1 MPIMGKYE
9 HVFNSEKTSRKRLYP
24 KEAVVAIAV
33 ITTLFD
39 SAMSD
44 VDIYHLVDQLWKT
57 ELFDDYSGD
66 ELLTMVEKFLDIA
79 EDEGS
84 GVLFNAAYASLSND
98 LVPDAFAIAVT
109 MLVDDSGVI
118 PTQKKGFLQQLQQA
132 LELEEREAQQIV
144 DDVIADFKA
153 AAG

>member
-1 MPIMGKYE
+1 MGRDSD
-9 HVFNSEKTSRKRLYP
+9 VFNSEQTSRERLYP
-24 KEAVVAIAV
+24 KEGVVAIAV
-33 ITTLFD
+33 ITSLFD
-39 SAMSD
+39 SEISD
-44 VDIYHLVDQLWKT
+44 VDIYHLVDKLWKT
-57 ELFDDYSGD
+57 KLFDDYSGD
-66 ELLTMVEKFLDIA
+66 ELLTMVERFLDIA
-79 EDEGS
+79 EDEGL

-98 LVPDAFAIAVT
+98 LVPDAFAIAAT

-118 PTQKKGFLQQLQQA
+118 PTQNKDFLQELQQA

>member
-1 MPIMGKYE
+1 M
-9 HVFNSEKTSRKRLYP
+9 YP
-24 KEAVVAIAV
+24 KEGVVAIAV

-39 SAMSD
+39 SEISD
-44 VDIYHLVDQLWKT
+44 VDIYHLVDKLWKT

-79 EDEGS
+79 EDEGL

-118 PTQKKGFLQQLQQA
+118 PTQKKDFIQELQQA

-144 DDVIADFKA
+144 DEAIADWQQQDKKS
-153 AAG
+153 

>member
-1 MPIMGKYE
+1 
-9 HVFNSEKTSRKRLYP
+9 LYP
-24 KEAVVAIAV
+24 KEGVVAIAV

-39 SAMSD
+39 SEISD
-44 VDIYHLVDQLWKT
+44 VDIYHLVDKLWKT

-79 EDEGS
+79 EDEGL

-118 PTQKKGFLQQLQQA
+118 PTQKKDFIQELQQA

-144 DDVIADFKA
+144 DEAIADWQQQDKKS
-153 AAG
+153 

>member
-1 MPIMGKYE
+1 
-9 HVFNSEKTSRKRLYP
+9 
-24 KEAVVAIAV
+24 
-33 ITTLFD
+33 
-39 SAMSD
+39 

-66 ELLTMVEKFLDIA
+66 ELLTMVERFLDIA
-79 EDEGS
+79 EDEGL

-98 LVPDAFAIAVT
+98 LVPDAFAISVT

-132 LELEEREAQQIV
+132 LDLEEREAQQIV
-144 DDVIADFKA
+144 DDAIADFKA

>member
-1 MPIMGKYE
+1 M
-9 HVFNSEKTSRKRLYP
+9 YP
-24 KEAVVAIAV
+24 KEGVVAIAV

-39 SAMSD
+39 SEISD
-44 VDIYHLVDQLWKT
+44 VDIYHLVDKLWKT

-66 ELLTMVEKFLDIA
+66 ELLTMVERFLDIA
-79 EDEGS
+79 EDKGL
-84 GVLFNAAYASLSND
+84 GILFNAAYASLSDD

-118 PTQKKGFLQQLQQA
+118 PTQKKDFIQELQQA

-144 DDVIADFKA
+144 DEAIADWQQQDKKS
-153 AAG
+153 